1 MINCV
6 VVVVVVVV
14 VFDII
19 LCLFPAAC
27 PATESWAER
36 GNKSVKLQPSF
47 VSTQCHWLQIFLA
60 RSTVFDH

>member
-14 VFDII
+14 FEII

-27 PATESWAER
+27 PATESWTER

-47 VSTQCHWLQIFLA
+47 VSTQCSLLA
-60 RSTVFDH
+60 DLPSQVHCV